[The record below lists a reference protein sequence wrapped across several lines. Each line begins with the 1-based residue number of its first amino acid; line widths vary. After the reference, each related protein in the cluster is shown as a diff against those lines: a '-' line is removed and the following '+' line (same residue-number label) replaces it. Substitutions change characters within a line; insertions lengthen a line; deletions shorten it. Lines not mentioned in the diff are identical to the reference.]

1 MVDLTALFG
10 LGQSLAGEA
19 ITTSGTTVIFEK
31 VTTDTDP
38 ITLEPTES
46 AEALT
51 GELPAI
57 VVPAAAGGTL
67 GQAVPGV
74 EVRLGDWR
82 VVLLPD
88 TPVPAVGVEVRVVQC
103 RDAHLVGRTAKIL
116 GSVQSSAGAVLTAY
130 ARPSAT

>member
-1 MVDLTALFG
+1 MVDLSGLFE

-19 ITTSGTTVIFEK
+19 ITTSGTTVVFEN
-31 VTTDTDP
+31 VTTSTDP
-38 ITLEPTES
+38 ITLEETET
-46 AEALT
+46 AEPLT

-88 TPVPAVGVEVRVVQC
+88 TPVPAVGVGVRVARC
-103 RDAHLVGRTAKIL
+103 RDTHLVGRTAKVL
-116 GSVQSSAGAVLTAY
+116 GSAQSSAGAVLTTY
-130 ARPSAT
+130 ARPRHT